1 MSTWIYV
8 FDEFKPVDIDASKLF
23 ELAEKDPLKLLE
35 IIKEALVD
43 YVKEIK
49 DAKLYDIYF
58 DPSRFELLIEYIV
71 KCKLGEVSVKIIH
84 SQNPAVILQK
94 YYEHERRLR

>member
-84 SQNPAVILQK
+84 SQNPAVTLQK